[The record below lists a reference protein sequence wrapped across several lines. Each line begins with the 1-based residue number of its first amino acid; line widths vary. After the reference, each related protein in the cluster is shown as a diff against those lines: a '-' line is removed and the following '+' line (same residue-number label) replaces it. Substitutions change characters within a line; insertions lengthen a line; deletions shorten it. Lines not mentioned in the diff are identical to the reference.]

1 VVISPDGALVAY
13 VRAATG
19 SAPDTNVVVIADA
32 FTGVEQRTFSRP
44 GYQYCRL
51 VFTADGSKLVCQR
64 QREETYAS
72 EWRVTG
78 SLCVTPDGSTL
89 YALRS
94 AIDSPPQVVR
104 LDAAAADQQPAI
116 LKTPG
121 NLGSLPGTLT
131 EVHAEADVHGAR
143 LCGAAAGPGTV
154 HRIRAAHAGTR
165 PGSVRRPALP

>member
-13 VRAATG
+13 MRAATG

-72 EWRVTG
+72 EWRVTLVAFDLASG
-78 SLCVTPDGSTL
+78 EEVDL
-89 YALRS
+89 
-94 AIDSPPQVVR
+94 
-104 LDAAAADQQPAI
+104 
-116 LKTPG
+116 
-121 NLGSLPGTLT
+121 LP
-131 EVHAEADVHGAR
+131 EFDN
-143 LCGAAAGPGTV
+143 
-154 HRIRAAHAGTR
+154 
-165 PGSVRRPALP
+165 